1 MDGQSQLHIVL
12 VDSNTATALA
22 QILPVL
28 LLTLTVEL
36 RRTQLHRHLTRLRL
50 AVFSFVVIF
59 GSIETILVLS
69 IDGALY
75 PFQWFDIC
83 SALII
88 FGLLSLLVLLSLT
101 ESRQGKPEPP
111 AGHTDGPETPIPN

>member
-12 VDSNTATALA
+12 VDSDTATALA

-36 RRTQLHRHLTRLRL
+36 RRTQLHRQVNRLRL
-50 AVFSFVVIF
+50 AVFSFVFVF

-69 IDGALY
+69 IDGAFY

-88 FGLLSLLVLLSLT
+88 FGLLALLVLLSLT
-101 ESRQGKPEPP
+101 EPRNGKSHPP
-111 AGHTDGPETPIPN
+111 AGHTDEPETPIPY